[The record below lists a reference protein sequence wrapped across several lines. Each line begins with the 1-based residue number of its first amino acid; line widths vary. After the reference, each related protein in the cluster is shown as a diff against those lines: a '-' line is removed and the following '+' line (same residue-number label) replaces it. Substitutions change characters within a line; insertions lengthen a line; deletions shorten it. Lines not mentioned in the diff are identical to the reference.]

1 MYSILNGG
9 FVTAA
14 KYLQQPESPL
24 SLTAALVDCDRPALE
39 SLLGIQPSA
48 AAPPSQTAKRD
59 SIVSYLAET
68 TVSAPSKLL
77 AVGNYFGQKPAAAD
91 SAAPSAAGAST
102 SSLKPVAA
110 STMPDANSKAIP
122 TDATAPPTPPAS
134 AAAEETGAKQLLSAW
149 GKKLSMFSTSSLE
162 SLKKGVTSLA
172 STDTAPSTPA
182 AATAAAVEEEE
193 CDDGMGPMEIAD
205 TTKINIS
212 RTDKERE
219 QALSMHKMAGLRKG
233 DMVMINRQDL
243 PGAVLFPSIKYK
255 EVWVEAPVPA
265 APANS
270 ADSAVAEGG
279 PAPAEDAEKN
289 TTEKAA
295 ADTQQGSA
303 QEGEKVPS
311 QTPATETQTAARVA
325 QQMQVH
331 RYLVVSRERFLV
343 LDASGGGVGSQAVV
357 KSNRHLTEVGNNF
370 NCYHCWSTTVTT
382 LLPISKA

>member
-48 AAPPSQTAKRD
+48 AAPPSQPAKRD

-102 SSLKPVAA
+102 SSLKPAA
-110 STMPDANSKAIP
+110 ALTMPDANSKATP

-182 AATAAAVEEEE
+182 AAAAVEEEE

-265 APANS
+265 APASS

-289 TTEKAA
+289 TAEK
-295 ADTQQGSA
+295 DVSA
-303 QEGEKVPS
+303 QEGEKALS
-311 QTPATETQTAARVA
+311 QTPATETQTAAKVA

-357 KSNRHLTEVGNNF
+357 KSNRHLTEVGNNS
-370 NCYHCWSTTVTT
+370 NCYHSWSTTVTT
-382 LLPISKA
+382 L

>member
-182 AATAAAVEEEE
+182 AAAAVEEEE

-265 APANS
+265 APASS

-289 TTEKAA
+289 TAEK
-295 ADTQQGSA
+295 DVSA
-303 QEGEKVPS
+303 QEGEKALS
-311 QTPATETQTAARVA
+311 QTPATETQTAAKVA

-357 KSNRHLTEVGNNF
+357 KSNRHLTEVGNNS
-370 NCYHCWSTTVTT
+370 NCYHSWSTTVTT
-382 LLPISKA
+382 L

>member
-1 MYSILNGG
+1 MHSILNGG

-48 AAPPSQTAKRD
+48 AAPPSQPAKRD

-77 AVGNYFGQKPAAAD
+77 AVGNYFGQKPATAD

-102 SSLKPVAA
+102 SSLKPAA
-110 STMPDANSKAIP
+110 APTMPDTNSKAIP
-122 TDATAPPTPPAS
+122 TDATALPTPPAS
-134 AAAEETGAKQLLSAW
+134 VAAEETGAKQLLSAW

-182 AATAAAVEEEE
+182 ASATAAAVEEEE
-193 CDDGMGPMEIAD
+193 CDDGMGPREIAD

-265 APANS
+265 ASASS

-289 TTEKAA
+289 TTEK
-295 ADTQQGSA
+295 DMSA
-303 QEGEKVPS
+303 QEGEKALS

-357 KSNRHLTEVGNNF
+357 KSNRHLTEVGNNS

-382 LLPISKA
+382 L